1 MKGYYFITDAGLS
14 RAGTVAD
21 VRAAVETGVSVVQ
34 YRNKDGETRELY
46 EEAKILRELCRGTGT
61 RFIVNDRIDIAL
73 AVDADGVHI
82 GQEDMPYRE
91 VRRLMGPGKIIGV
104 SVHTLELAIEAE
116 RDGADYLGVG
126 PVFPTTTKPDALAP
140 TGVSLVREVKEAVGI
155 PVAAIAGISLEN
167 VDEVINAG
175 ADMVCAISAVLAAAD
190 VKEEIMRF
198 QRKYLR

>member
-1 MKGYYFITDAGLS
+1 MKGYYFITDSGLS
-14 RAGTVAD
+14 RAGSVAD

-34 YRNKDGETRELY
+34 YRNKDGETRALY

-91 VRRLMGPGKIIGV
+91 ARRLMGHGKIIGV
-104 SVHTLELAIEAE
+104 SVHTLELAKEAE

-126 PVFPTTTKPDALAP
+126 PVFPTATKPDALAP
-140 TGVSLVREVKEAVGI
+140 TGVSLVREVKAVVSI

-175 ADMVCAISAVLAAAD
+175 ADMVCAISAVVAGEN
-190 VKEEIMRF
+190 VKEEIMKF